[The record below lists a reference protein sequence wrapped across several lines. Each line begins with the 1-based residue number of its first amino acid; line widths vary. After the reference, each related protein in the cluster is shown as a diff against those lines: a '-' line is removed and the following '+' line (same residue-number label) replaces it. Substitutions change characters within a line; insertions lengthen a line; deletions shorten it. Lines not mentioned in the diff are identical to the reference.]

1 MILLIPI
8 VLLRALKAIY
18 RVISLLIPLILAT
31 IIK

>member
-1 MILLIPI
+1 MIPLIPI

-18 RVISLLIPLILAT
+18 KAISLLIPLILAI